1 MFPTATMQTWWPHL
15 LEETLFVMKFTY
27 IFTSLLETQSDE
39 DPVDASDNLED
50 DNTLPAILCIFIIFS
65 ISFTSMMFLYLKSPQ
80 LSAEDASKIKLP
92 QNLNDAKDLG
102 RVISNYKDDYYAHV
116 LVAYVITYVFLQS
129 FAIPGSIFLS
139 ILSGFLFP
147 FPLALFL
154 VCFCSSCGASFCYL
168 LSAVIG
174 KRLVKRYF
182 PDRIKKWKSQV
193 ERHSNDLFSYI
204 TFLRITPFLPNW
216 FINITAPV
224 LNVPLLPFA
233 FGTFIGVA
241 PPSFGFISAGV
252 ELYELTTT
260 GDAFSFKSI
269 IIVVGSAFAS
279 LIPVIFRKRLQ
290 KKIQ

>member
-1 MFPTATMQTWWPHL
+1 MGDSRKEDK
-15 LEETLFVMKFTY
+15 EEK
-27 IFTSLLETQSDE
+27 EE
-39 DPVDASDNLED
+39 
-50 DNTLPAILCIFIIFS
+50 NTLSAILLIIAIFS
-65 ISFTSMMFLYLKSPQ
+65 LSFVAMVFLYMKSPQ
-80 LSAEDASKIKLP
+80 LSAEDAAKVKLP
-92 QNLNDAKDLG
+92 RNLDDAKDLG
-102 RVISNYKDDYYAHV
+102 RVISSYKNDYYPHV
-116 LVAYVITYVFLQS
+116 LLAYLLTYIFLQS

-168 LSAVIG
+168 LSSVVG
-174 KRLVKRYF
+174 RKLVKKYF
-182 PDRIKKWKSQV
+182 PDRIQKWKKQV
-193 ERHSNDLFSYI
+193 DRHNKDLLSYI

-216 FINITAPV
+216 FINITSPV
-224 LNVPLLPFA
+224 LNVPLWPFA

-269 IIVVGSAFAS
+269 VFVVVCALIS
-279 LIPVIFRKRLQ
+279 LLPVILRRTLQ

>member
-1 MFPTATMQTWWPHL
+1 MSHRKTAQSKSKEDEGDFSPTKGGSDNVIQDEENDNTVSAL
-15 LEETLFVMKFTY
+15 LTIFF
-27 IFTSLLETQSDE
+27 IFTF
-39 DPVDASDNLED
+39 A
-50 DNTLPAILCIFIIFS
+50 FIA
-65 ISFTSMMFLYLKSPQ
+65 MLFLYLNSPQ
-80 LSAEDASKIKLP
+80 LSTDDAAKVKLP
-92 QNLNDAKDLG
+92 KSLDDAKDLG
-102 RVISNYKDDYYAHV
+102 KVISSYKDDYYPHV
-116 LVAYVITYVFLQS
+116 LTAFTLTYIFLQS

-168 LSAVIG
+168 LSSVIG
-174 KRLVKRYF
+174 KKVVKKYF
-182 PDRIKKWKSQV
+182 PERIKKWKQQV
-193 ERHSNDLFSYI
+193 EKHNKDLLSYI

-216 FINITAPV
+216 FINITSPV

-233 FGTFIGVA
+233 LGTFVGVA

-269 IIVVGSAFAS
+269 VIVIGSAVVS
-279 LIPVIFRKRLQ
+279 LLPVIFRRTLQ
-290 KKIQ
+290 KKLD